1 MAISP
6 AAGGRRTVGC
16 GGWGR
21 RLAHSSILLRPSV
34 DNAVRYDWRT
44 FVTDTAGHGG
54 KLIVLQRPDLVCRLL
69 LEKKNTVNQIFVA
82 VDDERRSLSVTQFN
96 PYTSISSHQWLTD

>member
-54 KLIVLQRPDLVCRLL
+54 KLIVLQRPD
-69 LEKKNTVNQIFVA
+69 IVA
-82 VDDERRSLSVTQFN
+82 VVRHSSLIRVHGHAPILALSVDTLIRHRLH
-96 PYTSISSHQWLTD
+96 SA